1 MSCSGHLKMTRN
13 KNSEKGM
20 ECFTCLTDTAHLLDC
35 YINTDLCFHLLSLC
49 SDFRSSSSPLNYP
62 QTMNLQTDN
71 ISILYLSRHY
81 LSKLDCVEISLI
93 KEVTSD
99 FSHICVVSCHLSKSS
114 FQGSSCPQQ
123 QQLTWT
129 GSKTPSLSRE
139 IGGRFSLKFKPLSD
153 VPATVH
159 GSPCW

>member
-1 MSCSGHLKMTRN
+1 
-13 KNSEKGM
+13 M

-114 FQGSSCPQQ
+114 FHGSSCPQ
-123 QQLTWT
+123 
-129 GSKTPSLSRE
+129 GSSLLGQAAKHPPYLGRLGADSPWSLSHYLMFLQQFMVLPAGNVNYWLSP
-139 IGGRFSLKFKPLSD
+139 GGKIN
-153 VPATVH
+153 
-159 GSPCW
+159 